1 MIGYEISSSLAG
13 VYTIA
18 KTSLVENFKH
28 ELKNDMIANMTTFFF
43 AREVPRGLSFL
54 GNFKPSDKK
63 LDFQRTPT

>member
-28 ELKNDMIANMTTFFF
+28 ELKNDMIANMTTFF
-43 AREVPRGLSFL
+43 LL
-54 GNFKPSDKK
+54 GKFPGG
-63 LDFQRTPT
+63 

>member
-28 ELKNDMIANMTTFFF
+28 ELKNDMINCQHDNIFFC
-43 AREVPRGLSFL
+43 
-54 GNFKPSDKK
+54 
-63 LDFQRTPT
+63 